1 MATDGTQG
9 EGRKPLSQ
17 ATRKR
22 LQQCFMNANKQA
34 AQDNF
39 DYATEYFTHCVLGDL
54 NNRIYWEGYFG
65 NLRKKYA
72 NNKKGAKLA
81 SIRTSASRA
90 SIKKAQMQKDWAGVI
105 RSGLDVLALNPWDA
119 HALMAMAAAGEE
131 LGLDEVPLVFL
142 KSALD
147 AAQKDPN
154 INRACGHALRTRK
167 QFNQAKACW
176 LRVLEAR
183 PDDLEAK
190 DQIGDL
196 TVEEMMDRSGMDK
209 AKSSRDIAAKDDA
222 AAQHAASRHEMTAEQ
237 RLEQAIQE
245 NPSEIAPYLEL
256 AEAYCRNED
265 FSKAEEVLTRASE
278 ASNDDGGIREQL
290 ESVRVRRLRKMLH
303 DAATKVKQTGSDE
316 AKKEW
321 RDLRK
326 QYDHADLEAAK
337 HRCERYPHN
346 LAFRFQ
352 LGKAYQRVGE
362 CSEAIKEFQKA
373 RTDPRSKAECMLR
386 LGQCFHKIKQYR
398 LAATNYDEAIKEIGE
413 QSTDIR
419 KEALYYAGT
428 LAIDLKE
435 WEVAEQHLTALA
447 GLDFGYKDVSALL
460 DKIAQ
465 LRNTD

>member
-1 MATDGTQG
+1 MATDPTQA
-9 EGRKPLSQ
+9 EGRQPLSQ

-22 LQQCFMNANKQA
+22 LQQYFMHANKQA
-34 AQDNF
+34 AQDSF
-39 DYATEYFTHCVLGDL
+39 DYATDLFVRCVLGDL

-105 RSGLDVLALNPWDA
+105 RSGLDVLNLNPWDA

-147 AAQKDPN
+147 AAPKDPT
-154 INRACGHALRTRK
+154 INRMCGHALRTRR

-176 LRVLEAR
+176 VRVLEAK
-183 PDDLEAK
+183 PDDQEAK

-196 TVEEMMDRSGMDK
+196 TVEEMMDRSGMEK
-209 AKSSRDIAAKDDA
+209 AKSSRDIAAKDDD
-222 AAQHAASRHEMTAEQ
+222 AQHAASRHEMTAEQ

-245 NPSEIAPYLEL
+245 NPTEIAPYLEL
-256 AEAYCRNED
+256 AETYCRNENYA
-265 FSKAEEVLTRASE
+265 KAEEVLARACE
-278 ASNDDGGIREQL
+278 ASSDDGDIRERL
-290 ESVRVRRLRKMLH
+290 EDVRLRRLRKMLH
-303 DAATKVKQTGSDE
+303 DAAAKAKQTGSDE

-321 RDLRK
+321 RELRK
-326 QYDHADLEAAK
+326 QYDQASLDAAK
-337 HRCERYPHN
+337 HRCDRYPHN

-352 LGKAYQRVGE
+352 LGQALQRVGE
-362 CSEAIKEFQKA
+362 CSEAIKEYQKA
-373 RTDPRSKAECMLR
+373 RTDPRNKAECLLR
-386 LGQCFHKIKQYR
+386 LGQCFHKIKQYG
-398 LAATNYDEAIKEIGE
+398 LAARHYDEAIKEMGE
-413 QSTDIR
+413 QTSDAR
-419 KEALYYAGT
+419 KDALYCAGA

-435 WEVAEQHLTALA
+435 LDVAEKHLTTLA

-465 LRNTD
+465 LRNTG